1 MTRNELVKMLRKDA
15 PPILMTRF
23 APICLDPR
31 ATVSAVNDFDS
42 FQIFWRS
49 VRNPSARRDRMKKL
63 FNLYLAVSKTP
74 SAFSLEQFECLKTT
88 VPGYEKTSMSFF
100 LDDLAE
106 LISVGV
112 LIVNTPILDAI
123 ERLS

>member
-1 MTRNELVKMLRKDA
+1 MTRNELIKMLRKDV

-23 APICLDPR
+23 APMCLDPR
-31 ATVSAVNDFDS
+31 ATVSAVHDFDS

-63 FNLYLAVSKTP
+63 FDLYLAVSKTH
-74 SAFSLEQFECLKTT
+74 SAFSLDQFRYLKTT
-88 VPGYEKTSMSFF
+88 VPGYEKVSMSLF
-100 LDDLAE
+100 LDDIAE

-112 LIVNTPILDAI
+112 LIVNTPTIDAI